1 MTSTLDQLT
10 GTVHRPGDP
19 GYPTAVTG
27 YNLAVVHAP
36 ALVVE
41 ARTAGD
47 VAAAVRYAAAEGLA
61 VTVQNTGHG
70 ARRPVGAD
78 TLLLRT
84 GALDDVAVDP
94 VGRTVTVG
102 AGVTSAQVAAATA
115 PHGLAMVAGSA
126 PSVGVVGMT
135 VGGGMGPLARA
146 LGFAA
151 DRVRSFEVV
160 TADGEQRHVSAG
172 SEPDL
177 FFALRGGG
185 GGFAVVTSLTADLLE
200 LPGFWGGA
208 VFFPGAEAAAVL
220 HAWRT
225 WAPTLPTEVTTSI
238 ALLRLPPLP
247 QLPPPLRG
255 QFLVHLR
262 IASTGSPADGE
273 ALLAPMRA
281 VAPVVVDTVGP
292 RPYAEIGAVHL
303 DPEEPAPAA
312 ESGCLLGGLPAEAVD
327 TLLAL
332 AGPGVQTP
340 LLAVE
345 LRQLGGAL
353 AVHPAVPDAVS
364 GRDAAF
370 SLFAIGVLAP
380 PVAAQ
385 VPDAVRAAVAAM
397 APWRSGVQYAFASG
411 QDLTDAWAPDVL
423 ARLRQVAR
431 DRDPHGLL
439 RPAQPLPAEPLAV

>member
-1 MTSTLDQLT
+1 VTSTLDQLT

-19 GYPTAVTG
+19 GWPAAVTG

-41 ARTAGD
+41 ARSVDD
-47 VAAAVRYAAAEGLA
+47 VVAAVRYAAAEGLV

-70 ARRPVGAD
+70 ARRPVGPD

-84 GALDDVAVDP
+84 GALDGVAVDP
-94 VGRTVTVG
+94 AGRTVTVG
-102 AGVTSAQVAAATA
+102 AGATSGQVAAATA

-126 PSVGVVGMT
+126 GSVGVVGMT
-135 VGGGMGPLARA
+135 TGGGMGPLARA
-146 LGFAA
+146 LGFAS

-160 TADGEQRHVSAG
+160 TADGEQRHVTAD

-185 GGFAVVTSLTADLLE
+185 GGVAVVTELTADLVE

-220 HAWRT
+220 HAWRA

-238 ALLRLPPLP
+238 ALLRLPDLP

-273 ALLAPMRA
+273 ALLEPMRG

-292 RPYAEIGAVHL
+292 RPYTEIGAVHL
-303 DPEEPAPAA
+303 DPEEPAPSAD
-312 ESGCLLGGLPAEAVD
+312 SGCLLGELPAEAVD
-327 TLLAL
+327 ALLAV
-332 AGPGVQTP
+332 AGPGVETP

-353 AVHPAVPDAVS
+353 AVRPEVPDAVS

-370 SLFAIGVLAP
+370 SLFAIGMLAP
-380 PVAAQ
+380 PVAEQ
-385 VPDAVRAAVAAM
+385 VPDAVRAAVAAL
-397 APWRSGVQYAFASG
+397 APWRSGVQYGFAAG

-423 ARLRQVAR
+423 ARLRQVTR
-431 DRDPHGLL
+431 DRDPDGLF
-439 RPAQPLPAEPLAV
+439 RAAQQLPLPG